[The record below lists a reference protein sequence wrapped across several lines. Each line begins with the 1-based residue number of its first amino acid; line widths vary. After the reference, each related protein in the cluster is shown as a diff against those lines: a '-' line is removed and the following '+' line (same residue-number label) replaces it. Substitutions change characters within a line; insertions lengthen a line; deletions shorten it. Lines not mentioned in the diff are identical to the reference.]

1 VFRIRNFS
9 NPRVILMSLNA
20 AQRVV
25 MPGKQNAGPA
35 PAVIVA
41 IATAAAA
48 IAAAT
53 LHVRCF
59 PQLARTV
66 VKPPRF
72 LLNPA
77 MANRSIAATAI
88 AT

>member
-1 VFRIRNFS
+1 MSPNAA
-9 NPRVILMSLNA
+9 PRVA
-20 AQRVV
+20 T
-25 MPGKQNAGPA
+25 PGKQNAGPA

-41 IATAAAA
+41 TATAAAIAAAA

-53 LHVRCF
+53 LHARCS
-59 PQLARTV
+59 PPLAQIA

-72 LLNPA
+72 LSNLA

-88 AT
+88 AK

>member
-1 VFRIRNFS
+1 MSPNAA
-9 NPRVILMSLNA
+9 PRVA
-20 AQRVV
+20 T
-25 MPGKQNAGPA
+25 PGKQNAGPA

-41 IATAAAA
+41 TATAAA

-53 LHVRCF
+53 LHARCS
-59 PQLARTV
+59 PPLAQIA

-72 LLNPA
+72 LSNLA

-88 AT
+88 VK